1 MRCSLCCLFHEG
13 NTAPC
18 INARSA
24 TLGKEIMM
32 TTQILNPATMRPR
45 AVAQVAAFDHN
56 RQRALRDYLAAI
68 DTLEHINEEEK
79 LLSGAALAKHS
90 EGNCHLRNELVEFI
104 TLYDQVA
111 PYLEQARV
119 AVQQD
124 DDAAGTPDTAAT
136 TLITE
141 ATVELEPRSGIT
153 DWLRKVWAWIR
164 AHFPRNSQYS
174 KGQLPASDAVVDG
187 TH

>member
-1 MRCSLCCLFHEG
+1 
-13 NTAPC
+13 
-18 INARSA
+18 
-24 TLGKEIMM
+24 M
-32 TTQILNPATMRPR
+32 TEQILNPATMRPR

-68 DTLEHINEEEK
+68 DTLEHINEEEN
-79 LLSGAALAKHS
+79 LLSGVALAEHS
-90 EGNCHLRNELVEFI
+90 KGNCHLRNELIEFI

-124 DDAAGTPDTAAT
+124 DDNGEVPDTGSHSPAGSFFEERA
-136 TLITE
+136 
-141 ATVELEPRSGIT
+141 VEPGQRTRLMA
-153 DWLRKVWAWIR
+153 WLRERRW
-164 AHFPRNSQYS
+164 PRNKQYS